1 MALTPIRY
9 LTDGGMEVPAVTAAG
24 MREIDRIA
32 VEETGPNLFQM
43 MENAG
48 RNLALQAIEFLGAD
62 WRERRIL
69 VLAGAGGNGG
79 GGICA
84 ARHLANRGAAV
95 TLLLA
100 GPLPVGGAPAFQHH
114 VYRNTSGREIAADAL
129 HRERPDLLIDA
140 LIGYGLTAAPRGMA
154 ADLITWAN
162 GSGAP
167 ILSLDVPSGVDA
179 TTGEAP
185 GAAIRPAWTMTLALP
200 KTGLRSENAGHLVLA
215 DIGIPIGA
223 FRRAGLVGISPFGDR
238 YRIPLAISCRTRNSV
253 P

>member
-1 MALTPIRY
+1 
-9 LTDGGMEVPAVTAAG
+9 

-48 RNLALQAIEFLGAD
+48 RNLALQTLEILGAE
-62 WRERRIL
+62 WRERQIL

-95 TLLLA
+95 TLVLA
-100 GPLPVGGAPAFQHH
+100 ASPPAGSVPAFQHL
-114 VYRNTSGREIAADAL
+114 VYTNTSGRETAADAL
-129 HRERPDLLIDA
+129 RHERPELLIDA
-140 LIGYGLTAAPRGMA
+140 LIGYGLTAAPRGIA

-167 ILSLDVPSGVDA
+167 TLSLDVPSGVDA
-179 TTGEAP
+179 TTGETP
-185 GAAIRPAWTMTLALP
+185 GVAIRPGWTMTLALP

-215 DIGIPIGA
+215 DIGIPSET
-223 FRRAGLVGISPFGDR
+223 FRRAGIASVSPFGDR
-238 YRIPLAISCRTRNSV
+238 YRLPLSIVAEPELPPKGGSHKQA
-253 P
+253 